1 MNCLYCNCKLRKCKI
16 DTVENREWHYS
27 CYERAVKR
35 QKQQEIKDF
44 LLFFADKGIIVKI

>member
-1 MNCLYCNCKLRKCKI
+1 L
-16 DTVENREWHYS
+16 VENREWHYS